1 MQNFWCRHFIF
12 PKGVLQAINLCLKFF
27 WKGQNMDAKGARV
40 GWSTTCKPKS
50 EGGLG
55 LKELDSRNQA
65 CIMQNLW
72 SILIQAGPLW
82 VAWIQAYVLRG
93 RDLLQ
98 VSPFQTSSWS

>member
-1 MQNFWCRHFIF
+1 
-12 PKGVLQAINLCLKFF
+12 
-27 WKGQNMDAKGARV
+27 MDAKGARV